1 MVFDTSAPVPEITLI
16 NTRWYSQMT
25 AHLLIMKDLLGGEPV
40 QSDEKRLVIRASKLE
55 EYFQCFFAA
64 FVL

>member
-1 MVFDTSAPVPEITLI
+1 
-16 NTRWYSQMT
+16 MT
-25 AHLLIMKDLLGGEPV
+25 THLLIMKDLLGGEPV

-55 EYFQCFFAA
+55 EYFQCFFVA

>member
-1 MVFDTSAPVPEITLI
+1 
-16 NTRWYSQMT
+16 MT

-40 QSDEKRLVIRASKLE
+40 QSDEKRLAIRASKLE
-55 EYFQCFFAA
+55 EYFQCFFVA